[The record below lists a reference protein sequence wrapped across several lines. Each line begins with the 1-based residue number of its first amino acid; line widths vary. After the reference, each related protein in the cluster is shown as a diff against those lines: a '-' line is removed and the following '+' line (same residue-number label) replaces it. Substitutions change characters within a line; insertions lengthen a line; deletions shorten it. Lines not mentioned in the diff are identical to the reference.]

1 MVGRNYKDTE
11 QPSRT
16 QQRNEIDNAVEKFLK
31 KGGIIE
37 KVRRGMTA
45 TEYNIA
51 EKIDEHGK
59 VKKGYSI
66 IDYSEKDKKI
76 KRGAK
81 PKAKRF
87 GR

>member
-1 MVGRNYKDTE
+1 
-11 QPSRT
+11 
-16 QQRNEIDNAVEKFLK
+16 
-31 KGGIIE
+31 
-37 KVRRGMTA
+37 MTA

-59 VKKGYSI
+59 VKEGYSI
-66 IDYSEKDKKI
+66 IDNSEKDGKI

-81 PKAKRF
+81 PKGRRF

>member
-37 KVRRGMTA
+37 HVRRGMTA

-59 VKKGYSI
+59 VKEGYSI
-66 IDYSEKDKKI
+66 IDNSEKDGKI